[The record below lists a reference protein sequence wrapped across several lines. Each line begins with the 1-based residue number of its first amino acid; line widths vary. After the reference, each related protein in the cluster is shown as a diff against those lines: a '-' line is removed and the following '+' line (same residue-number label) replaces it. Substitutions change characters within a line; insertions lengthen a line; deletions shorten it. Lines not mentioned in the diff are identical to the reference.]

1 MQRLNI
7 TTATNTPRVIPTPFT
22 KGAYMNANGY
32 ATTLDAAMMKQP
44 AAPLG
49 SNGAPLSGLSFDFGG
64 VLDAAAQVLPD
75 AWQKAGQDVI
85 DTVAEP
91 VKELA
96 KTISPELY
104 AKLDAA
110 AQAEIDKARSGL
122 GLPPVNPERT
132 ATASTP
138 TQQVTTGTTPRTTT
152 RTFGLRKVANI
163 YGYGSAAVGAVGGWW
178 WTGRGEMKKSTPKR
192 VGVSLVL
199 SVLCGVAGGY
209 AGHRFAGA

>member
-1 MQRLNI
+1 
-7 TTATNTPRVIPTPFT
+7 
-22 KGAYMNANGY
+22 MNENGY

-44 AAPLG
+44 GAPVG

-75 AWQKAGQDVI
+75 SWQKAGQDVI
-85 DTVAEP
+85 DTVTEP

-110 AQAEIDKARSGL
+110 AQAEIDKARSGM
-122 GLPPVNPERT
+122 GLPAVNPERS
-132 ATASTP
+132 AGSSTP
-138 TQQVTTGTTPRTTT
+138 TQQIIPGTTT
-152 RTFGLRKVANI
+152 RTTSRTGAFGVRSVANI

-192 VGVSLVL
+192 VGVTLVL